1 MPLSRRSRSAA
12 SLMQRLSPES
22 LEELERA
29 EQIETER
36 ALVSQAARVQAA
48 LTQQAAHTRQAA
60 VAADAAAE
68 EQGRRRVE
76 AAERALRSRQSDERA
91 VAALKAAQLEVA
103 ERQQRALARTTAEA
117 AVAEQAA
124 AVSASSRD
132 LLHKRQEA
140 ERRAEAAERR
150 ERLERHAAAEEAAA
164 EESQRRAEQKASM
177 ATARHQQLAEEQAE
191 RAAARSGVATAKVA
205 RVVEMRHEM
214 IAEHRQTVE
223 AQQQVKTARLEARRD
238 AAERRIR
245 ELKALAHERR
255 GALHESLLAQAER
268 EEDERQRMLERL
280 DEKAAAAQRAA
291 DAKRR
296 ATEERQ
302 RLKLEHAARARQKA
316 RARLQSLGESLERLS
331 ERLEARAETVEAF
344 ESEKARVI
352 EARRR
357 LALEASVERHRLAAQ
372 MQALIVSPPLPP
384 RALGGDGGGLTL
396 PPRLRA
402 NPVTDGA
409 RELLDAVD
417 PDGEGVLRAADV
429 RSALRRAQTLPT
441 LYGPH
446 SPPPRPPRRPP
457 QPQQQP
463 PSPLQQQQSSTPTQ
477 QQRQPAEGGG
487 GGGGG
492 GEPPVD
498 EVQPIGASSAFY
510 WQMGTPARSHG
521 EQRRAWAQK
530 HVWEPPAERGYSLDY
545 YGPLTTANTHP
556 AHGTGWTPP
565 STAVARGL
573 AQPGFMHVPA
583 GGALTPPLSHRGLP
597 ALRGV
602 PNTARY

>member
-1 MPLSRRSRSAA
+1 
-12 SLMQRLSPES
+12 MQRLSTES
-22 LEELERA
+22 LEELERE

-48 LTQQAAHTRQAA
+48 LTMQAAHARQAA
-60 VAADAAAE
+60 VAADAAAK
-68 EQGRRRVE
+68 EQGKRRIE
-76 AAERALRSRQSDERA
+76 AAERALRSKQSDERA
-91 VAALKAAQLEVA
+91 TAALRAAQLEVA
-103 ERQQRALARTTAEA
+103 ERQQRALARTNAEA
-117 AVAEQAA
+117 AAAEEAA
-124 AVSASSRD
+124 AASASTRD
-132 LLHKRQEA
+132 LLHKKQEA
-140 ERRAEAAERR
+140 ERRAAAAERR

-164 EESQRRAEQKASM
+164 EESQRRAEQKAAM
-177 ATARHQQLAEEQAE
+177 ATARHQQLAQEQNE
-191 RAAARSGVATAKVA
+191 RAVARSSVAAAKVA
-205 RVVEMRHEM
+205 RVVEMRHEIM
-214 IAEHRQTVE
+214 AEHRRTVE
-223 AQQQVKTARLEARRD
+223 AQQAVKTARVEARRD

-255 GALHESLLAQAER
+255 GALQESLLAQAER

-280 DEKAAAAQRAA
+280 DEKAAAAKRAA
-291 DAKRR
+291 EAKAR

-316 RARLQSLGESLERLS
+316 RAKLQSLEESLEKLG
-331 ERLEARAETVEAF
+331 ERLEARALSLEAF
-344 ESEKARVI
+344 ESEKAKVI

-402 NPVTDGA
+402 NPVTDQA

-417 PDGEGVLRAADV
+417 PDGAGVLRAADV
-429 RSALRRAQTLPT
+429 RSGLRRAQTLPT

-446 SPPPRPPRRPP
+446 SPPPRPPHRPA
-457 QPQQQP
+457 QQQQQ
-463 PSPLQQQQSSTPTQ
+463 SPLQQSPLHQYQQQLQQQLQ
-477 QQRQPAEGGG
+477 QQRAEGGG

-492 GEPPVD
+492 GEPPLD
-498 EVQPIGASSAFY
+498 EVQPLGASSAFY
-510 WQMGTPARSHG
+510 WQMGQPGHRDD
-521 EQRRAWAQK
+521 EQRRAWAQR

-556 AHGTGWTPP
+556 AYGTGWTPP
-565 STAVARGL
+565 STAVARGI
-573 AQPGFMHVPA
+573 AQPGFTHVPA
-583 GGALTPPLSHRGLP
+583 GGALTPPLSQRGLP

-602 PNTARY
+602 PDTARY